1 MKIGVYVC
9 HCGVNIAATV
19 DIDKVT
25 AYARTLP
32 RVAVVRNYPYVCSD
46 PGQDFIKK
54 DIKEAGIDRV
64 VVAACSPRM
73 HELTYRRALESAG
86 LNPYFLEM
94 ANIREQ
100 CSWVHADQEQGT
112 KKAMDLIASAVAK
125 VCLHEPLEEREV
137 GVTPAV
143 LIIGGGIAGL
153 QASLD
158 VAQSGF
164 EVYLV
169 EKTASLGGHLAQLDR
184 TLPDLEEAP
193 SVLLAKIETVTKH
206 PLIRVLT
213 QSEVEEVEGFIGNYK
228 VRIRRNPLY
237 VDPRDATVVNS
248 VNMCVPLESPM
259 NEIWDSLRER
269 LSPSPPLSP
278 ILFHTE
284 LTQRIACI
292 S

>member
-1 MKIGVYVC
+1 MRIGVYIC

-19 DIDKVT
+19 DIEKVT

-32 RVAVVRNYPYVCSD
+32 RVAVVRNYSYVCSD
-46 PGQDFIKK
+46 PGQDFIKR
-54 DIKEAGIDRV
+54 DIKQSGIDRV

-143 LIIGGGIAGL
+143 LVIGAGS
-153 QASLD
+153 QAFTSLD

-169 EKTASLGGHLAQLDR
+169 EKR
-184 TLPDLEEAP
+184 ILEVIWRSSTE
-193 SVLLAKIETVTKH
+193 
-206 PLIRVLT
+206 R
-213 QSEVEEVEGFIGNYK
+213 Y
-228 VRIRRNPLY
+228 RISKKPFCS
-237 VDPRDATVVNS
+237 DGKD
-248 VNMCVPLESPM
+248 
-259 NEIWDSLRER
+259 
-269 LSPSPPLSP
+269 
-278 ILFHTE
+278 
-284 LTQRIACI
+284 
-292 S
+292 